1 MLTLFIF
8 TYFEDERKK
17 KIMMVFECERKRKF
31 KKKLTKIN
39 ILNKIFCK
47 IDNLILRILK
57 SEQIR

>member
-57 SEQIR
+57 NE

>member
-1 MLTLFIF
+1 MK
-8 TYFEDERKK
+8 EKK

-39 ILNKIFCK
+39 ILNKIFYK